1 MSSEVNL
8 SQLTNTYSSQKSNS
22 VQSSSPKTNP
32 SMKNF
37 IRRRQQ
43 IAVFWGRDRAGEA
56 VLGDCNTSFCQVER
70 DTSIHICIYFALA
83 ANLLIVAKTGRDETK
98 IK

>member
-8 SQLTNTYSSQKSNS
+8 LQLTNTYSSQRFNS
-22 VQSSSPKTNP
+22 VQSSNPKTNP

-43 IAVFWGRDRAGEA
+43 IALFIGGVAERGRR
-56 VLGDCNTSFCQVER
+56 F
-70 DTSIHICIYFALA
+70 
-83 ANLLIVAKTGRDETK
+83 
-98 IK
+98 